1 MAKLEVPEIHRSV
14 EIYGR
19 EASQVSL
26 CKQTLSLALKILSSE
41 AHSRLASQEIHRNLR
56 KSKVY
61 DRFHKSSTMD
71 LSSASLIPPLP
82 NVLFPS
88 HY

>member
-1 MAKLEVPEIHRSV
+1 MAKLEVPETHRSA

-19 EASQVSL
+19 EPSQVSF
-26 CKQTLSLALKILSSE
+26 CKWTLSLALKLLSSE
-41 AHSRLASQEIHRNLR
+41 AHSRLASQEIHHNLC

-71 LSSASLIPPLP
+71 LSSASL
-82 NVLFPS
+82 
-88 HY
+88 